1 MIKTLFRYIFLA
13 LFLFP
18 LPDREGRGGS
28 CLSAQDILSDSL
40 SNGEE
45 KVDSS
50 QYTRRNIAKD
60 FNYLDHVLD
69 GRYMPHGDQFTKRW
83 DDHLFIE
90 VGAGLQQV
98 VAPSDTYEFTPITSA
113 NIAIGKQFS
122 PKHTLRLTLN
132 AGYAYQKKQEFFMY
146 QLGAKLD
153 HIFDMSSYFAGYD
166 PTRRLSVSTVVGLG
180 AVHSTFAHNSN
191 VRERE
196 SALAFEGHLGLQFKI
211 FTGPQGY
218 INIEPY
224 AGLGTDPLD
233 ISGKRNW
240 RDYDAFY
247 GAKLSYVYYLHNNLS
262 PEARAEYLVNRILK
276 DELTQDSTLFSW
288 RKPLFIEFS
297 NSMNFLK
304 TPELSMGATMGGG
317 YSLAL
322 GGWLSPAIALRGT
335 VSNENVVYTHANR
348 FLQTSSEYR
357 NGDKD
362 ALSGNYLGLR
372 AEALLNPFGFVR
384 HYNWDSRFGVYAV
397 AGLQVGKLWK
407 RGYGESVN
415 AYYQGYTAG
424 LHLWTRLSDGLQ
436 LFVEPRYEYIEYHK
450 PNHDR
455 MTNWRYSDDLW
466 GVNVGVTVF
475 TRTRKYIDWRVWE
488 ERDQSQ
494 FMNKIAIGVG
504 GGFNFM
510 QKNLQFAETN
520 FKLGYNI
527 NAFAEY
533 HLNATHAVRASVD
546 ATMQPL
552 KFYMNDLKLE
562 STENAALY
570 TSINYMLNLTN
581 ILNSQ
586 DPDLRTFEAFVYA
599 GPSMVMRNEGSRFF
613 KPYFTGNIGLKLLYH
628 VNRHIGVHLS
638 PNFYYLH
645 KELRNN
651 VYIGQRMSG
660 AAVMETL
667 NAGVQYTF

>member
-1 MIKTLFRYIFLA
+1 MHKLQKYFVLFV
-13 LFLFP
+13 FLFHSAWVLP
-18 LPDREGRGGS
+18 LVGELEGVASGS

-40 SNGEE
+40 SGGEE

-69 GRYMPHGDQFTKRW
+69 GRYMPYGDQFTKRW

-98 VAPSDTYEFTPITSA
+98 VAPSDTYEFTPITNA

-122 PKHTLRLTLN
+122 PKHSLRLTLN
-132 AGYAYQKKQEFFMY
+132 AGYAYQKEQEYFMY

-180 AVHSTFAHNSN
+180 AVRSTFAHNSDI
-191 VRERE
+191 RDHE
-196 SALAFEGHLGLQFKI
+196 SAMAFEGHLGLQFKI

-262 PEARAEYLVNRILK
+262 PEARAEYLVKRILK
-276 DELTQDSTLFSW
+276 DELTADSTLFSW

-304 TPELSMGATMGGG
+304 TPELSMGATKGGG
-317 YSLAL
+317 YSLSL

-335 VSNENVVYTHANR
+335 VSNENVVYTHASKFNNA
-348 FLQTSSEYR
+348 E
-357 NGDKD
+357 KD
-362 ALSGNYLGLR
+362 ALSGNYLGAR

-475 TRTRKYIDWRVWE
+475 TRTRKYIDWKVWE

-510 QKNLQFAETN
+510 QKNFQYANTN
-520 FKLGYNI
+520 LKLGYNLGG
-527 NAFAEY
+527 FAEY
-533 HLNATHAVRASVD
+533 HFNATHAARLSAEGTVHRLA
-546 ATMQPL
+546 
-552 KFYMNDLKLE
+552 FYRFGDLEE
-562 STENAALY
+562 SHYGAAYL
-570 TSINYMLNLTN
+570 SLDYMLNLTN

-586 DPDLRTFEAFVYA
+586 DPDLRTFEAFVFG
-599 GPSMVMRNEGSRFF
+599 GPTAMSRVSSEGLG
-613 KPYFTGNIGLKLLYH
+613 KVYYTGNLGMKLLYH
-628 VNRHIGVHLS
+628 VNRHIGVHLT
-638 PNFYYLH
+638 PTFYYLH
-645 KELRNN
+645 KGIKKHIYDPQNFSS
-651 VYIGQRMSG
+651 MS
-660 AAVMETL
+660 VMETL

>member
-1 MIKTLFRYIFLA
+1 MKKIIAFIFL
-13 LFLFP
+13 LV
-18 LPDREGRGGS
+18 LPS
-28 CLSAQDILSDSL
+28 LASAQDILPDSL
-40 SNGEE
+40 SNGEA
-45 KVDSS
+45 KVDSA

-60 FNYLDHVLD
+60 FNYLDHILD

-83 DDHLFIE
+83 DDHLFLE
-90 VGAGLQQV
+90 VGAGVQQV
-98 VAPSDTYEFTPITSA
+98 VAPSDTYEFTPITNA
-113 NIAIGKQFS
+113 NLAIGKQFS
-122 PKHTLRLTLN
+122 PKHSLRLTLN
-132 AGYAYQKKQEFFMY
+132 AGYGYQKKQEFFMY

-166 PTRRLSVSTVVGLG
+166 PTRRLSVSTVVGIG
-180 AVHSTFAHNSN
+180 AVHSTFAQNSDI
-191 VRERE
+191 RDRE
-196 SALAFEGHLGLQFKI
+196 SATALEGHLGLQFKI

-224 AGLGTDPLD
+224 AGLATDPLD

-247 GAKLSYVYYLHNNLS
+247 GGKLSYVYYLHNNLS
-262 PEARAEYLVNRILK
+262 PEARAEYLVKRILK
-276 DELTQDSTLFSW
+276 DELTEDSTLFSW

-304 TPELSMGATMGGG
+304 TSGLSMGATMGGG
-317 YSLAL
+317 YSLAV
-322 GGWLSPAIALRGT
+322 GGWLSPAIALRGAIA
-335 VSNENVVYTHANR
+335 NENVVYANANR
-348 FLQTSSEYR
+348 AFDTSRSAGSYQ
-357 NGDKD
+357 D
-362 ALSGNYLGLR
+362 ALAGNYLGLR

-384 HYNWDSRFGVYAV
+384 HYNWDSRFGVYAL
-397 AGLQVGKLWK
+397 AGLQMGKLWK
-407 RGYGESVN
+407 RGYTESVN

-424 LHLWTRLSDGLQ
+424 LHLWARLSDGLQ
-436 LFVEPRYEYIEYHK
+436 FFVEPRYEHLEYHK
-450 PNHDR
+450 PNHER
-455 MTNWRYSDDLW
+455 MVNWRYNDDLW

-475 TRTRKYIDWRVWE
+475 TRTRKYVDWKVWE

-520 FKLGYNI
+520 FKLGYNV

-533 HLNATHAVRASVD
+533 HLNATHAVRASID
-546 ATMQPL
+546 ATMHPL
-552 KFYMNDLKLE
+552 KFYQSELKLE
-562 STENAALY
+562 STENAVLY
-570 TSINYMLNLTN
+570 TSLNYMLNLTN

-599 GPSMVMRNEGSRFF
+599 GPAMVMRNEGRKFF

-638 PNFYYLH
+638 PNFYYLY
-645 KELRNN
+645 KDLREN
-651 VYIGQRMSG
+651 VYIEQRMSDISL
-660 AAVMETL
+660 METI

>member
-1 MIKTLFRYIFLA
+1 MKKIISFIFL
-13 LFLFP
+13 LV
-18 LPDREGRGGS
+18 LPS
-28 CLSAQDILSDSL
+28 LANAQDILPDSL
-40 SNGEE
+40 GEE
-45 KVDSS
+45 KVDSA
-50 QYTRRNIAKD
+50 QFTRRNIAKD
-60 FNYLDHVLD
+60 FNYLDHILD
-69 GRYMPHGDQFTKRW
+69 GRYMPYGDQFTKRW

-90 VGAGLQQV
+90 VGAGVQQV
-98 VAPSDTYEFTPITSA
+98 VAPSETYKFTPITNA
-113 NIAIGKQFS
+113 NLAIGKQFS
-122 PKHTLRLTLN
+122 PKHSLRLTLN
-132 AGYAYQKKQEFFMY
+132 AGYAYQKEQEYFMY

-180 AVHSTFAHNSN
+180 AIRSTFAHNSD
-191 VRERE
+191 VREHE
-196 SALAFEGHLGLQFKI
+196 SAMAFEGHLGLQFKI

-224 AGLGTDPLD
+224 AGLATDPLD

-262 PEARAEYLVNRILK
+262 PEARAEYLVKRILK
-276 DELTQDSTLFSW
+276 DELTADSTLFSW
-288 RKPLFIEFS
+288 RKPMFIEFS

-304 TPELSMGATMGGG
+304 TPELSMGATKGGG

-335 VSNENVVYTHANR
+335 VSNENVVYDHASR
-348 FLQTSSEYR
+348 FNNAEE
-357 NGDKD
+357 D
-362 ALSGNYLGLR
+362 ALSGNYLGAR

-397 AGLQVGKLWK
+397 AGLQIGKLWK
-407 RGYGESVN
+407 RGYTESVN

-475 TRTRKYIDWRVWE
+475 TRTRKYIDWKVWE

-510 QKNLQFAETN
+510 QKNLQYAETN

-533 HLNATHAVRASVD
+533 HFNATHAVRASVD
-546 ATMQPL
+546 ATMHPL
-552 KFYMNDLKLE
+552 KFYQNNHMLE
-562 STENAALY
+562 STENASLY
-570 TSINYMLNLTN
+570 TSLNYMLNLTN

-586 DPDLRTFEAFVYA
+586 DPDLRTFEAFVFA
-599 GPSMVMRNEGSRFF
+599 GPSMVMRNEGSKFF
-613 KPYFTGNIGLKLLYH
+613 EPYFTGNIGMKLLYH

-645 KELRNN
+645 KKLRNN
-651 VYIGQRMSG
+651 VYIGQKMSS

>member
-1 MIKTLFRYIFLA
+1 MNPITKVII
-13 LFLFP
+13 LFLLV
-18 LPDREGRGGS
+18 LPS
-28 CLSAQDILSDSL
+28 LASAQDILPDSL
-40 SNGEE
+40 SDGEA
-45 KVDSS
+45 KADSA

-60 FNYLDHVLD
+60 FNYLDHILD

-83 DDHLFIE
+83 DDHLFLE
-90 VGAGLQQV
+90 VGAGIQQV
-98 VAPSDTYEFTPITSA
+98 VAPSESYAFTPITNA
-113 NIAIGKQFS
+113 NLAIGKQFS
-122 PKHTLRLTLN
+122 PKHSLRLTLN
-132 AGYAYQKKQEFFMY
+132 AGYGYQKKKEFFMY

-166 PTRRLSVSTVVGLG
+166 PTRRLSVSTIVGIG
-180 AVHSTFAHNSN
+180 AVHSTFAQNSDI
-191 VRERE
+191 RDHEAAT
-196 SALAFEGHLGLQFKI
+196 ALEGHLGLQFKI

-224 AGLGTDPLD
+224 AGLATDPID

-247 GAKLSYVYYLHNNLS
+247 GGKLSYVYYLHNNLS
-262 PEARAEYLVNRILK
+262 PEARAEYLVKRILK

-288 RKPLFIEFS
+288 RKPMFIEFA
-297 NSMNFLK
+297 NSLNFLN
-304 TPELSMGATMGGG
+304 TPELSMGATKGGG

-335 VSNENVVYTHANR
+335 FSNENVVYAHANR
-348 FLQTSSEYR
+348 FL
-357 NGDKD
+357 GDED
-362 ALSGNYLGLR
+362 ALSGNYVGVR

-397 AGLQVGKLWK
+397 AGLKMGKLWK
-407 RGYGESVN
+407 RGYTQSTS

-424 LHLWTRLSDGLQ
+424 LHLWARLSDGLQ
-436 LFVEPRYEYIEYHK
+436 FFVEPRYERLEYHQ
-450 PNHDR
+450 PNNKK
-455 MTNWRYSDDLW
+455 MSNWRYSDDLW

-475 TRTRKYIDWRVWE
+475 TRTRKYIDWKVWE

-510 QKNLQFAETN
+510 QKNIQFVDTN
-520 FKLGYNI
+520 FKLGYNV

-533 HLNATHAVRASVD
+533 HFNATHAVRASID
-546 ATMQPL
+546 ATQHPL
-552 KFYMNDLKLE
+552 KFYSSTLLE
-562 STENAALY
+562 QRIEDTNNAALY
-570 TSINYMLNLTN
+570 TSLNYMLNLTN

-599 GPSMVMRNEGSRFF
+599 GPSMVMRNEGYKFF
-613 KPYFTGNIGLKLLYH
+613 KPYFTGNLGLKLLYH

-638 PNFYYLH
+638 PNFYYLY
-645 KELRNN
+645 KDLREN
-651 VYIGQRMSG
+651 VYLEQNMPS
-660 AAVMETL
+660 VSLMETI